1 MGFVAMTARATCA
14 AAAAAVKE
22 VASCAA
28 IAAAVDLI
36 ANSRRSDERAKKEG
50 RTNSVSDFVLGNA
63 DVTGKTFMTV

>member
-36 ANSRRSDERAKKEG
+36 ANSRRTD
-50 RTNSVSDFVLGNA
+50 GNQSSLL
-63 DVTGKTFMTV
+63 